1 MKFGVAHPEPPGGTG
16 LPAAAP
22 EPALGENAEAAT
34 DAAAA
39 KPRRPR
45 GRPRGFDRDQA
56 LETAM
61 RMFWQRGF
69 EATSMSELTAAI
81 GVAAPSLYAAF
92 GSKEDLFRAALQRYL
107 EQFRRGHGS
116 VLATPGLAA
125 REAFARLFDALA
137 EGFAACPT
145 RSGCML
151 VAAETGGLGDATQLR
166 EELARTAPAS
176 RPVSARASSA
186 AKSKAT
192 CPPMPTRPR
201 WPSSCRRSC
210 KACRSRPATAP
221 ARRSC
226 ARCCASPCAPG
237 PRCRSRLGPRPRASL
252 RVAGRA
258 AARTR
263 RSRGAAPHAK
273 PTPPAAGARRSV
285 PSPAPTPCAAAA
297 PPRPRAARA
306 GRRRSTADAAEPA
319 MRRPRADIAPCVSPD
334 RTRIAG
340 YGGCFGRLR
349 YDDEPRSAE
358 STPPPQR
365 ARGAQPPSV
374 CP

>member
-1 MKFGVAHPEPPGGTG
+1 MKFGVAHPEPSGGTG

-22 EPALGENAEAAT
+22 EPALGGNAEAAT

-166 EELARTAPAS
+166 EELGAH
-176 RPVSARASSA
+176 RASVEA
-186 AKSKAT
+186 GFRARIERGQT
-192 CPPMPTRPR
+192 EGDV
-201 WPSSCRRSC
+201 
-210 KACRSRPATAP
+210 PAD
-221 ARRSC
+221 
-226 ARCCASPCAPG
+226 
-237 PRCRSRLGPRPRASL
+237 
-252 RVAGRA
+252 
-258 AARTR
+258 
-263 RSRGAAPHAK
+263 
-273 PTPPAAGARRSV
+273 
-285 PSPAPTPCAAAA
+285 
-297 PPRPRAARA
+297 
-306 GRRRSTADAAEPA
+306 ADAAALAKFLSTVVQGLSIQARDGADAAQLREVLRTA
-319 MRRPRADIAPCVSPD
+319 LRAWP
-334 RTRIAG
+334 
-340 YGGCFGRLR
+340 
-349 YDDEPRSAE
+349 SA
-358 STPPPQR
+358 
-365 ARGAQPPSV
+365 
-374 CP
+374 